1 MLPNLHLCHL
11 PALFIAFTQTIGG
24 LWPIIGPTRSAM
36 REFGFP
42 TRIADSREAQ
52 TAFIAGASRI
62 SVIGVLMFTLY
73 AQGKYE
79 DLDAV
84 MVVLGLVG
92 GLVDGYVLCVRE
104 RVVRWGLVRAACG
117 LTIAVWGGFG
127 MTGASVR

>member
-1 MLPNLHLCHL
+1 MPPNPHLRHI

-24 LWPIIGPTRSAM
+24 FWPIIGPTRTAM

-42 TRIADSREAQ
+42 AHVADSREAQ

-62 SVIGVLMFTLY
+62 SVIGILMLTLY
-73 AQGKYE
+73 AQKKYE

-92 GLVDGYVLCVRE
+92 GVVDGYVLCMRE

-117 LTIAVWGGFG
+117 IGIAAWGGLG
-127 MTGASVR
+127 MTGETVG